1 MSKIKQFFRQSGLT
15 KAQLL
20 ASALCYFFCF
30 ALFLGIVVI
39 WNPNRSEPSSQTR
52 AITGEALTMGDG
64 SIDYWISDPS
74 YYSLDWYNNAA
85 EGVGDSEAN
94 PYLISSAADLAGL
107 SYLVYANPTDLGY
120 TDSYSYIFQD
130 KYFKQTANIDLSAH
144 TWQPIG
150 IECDR
155 SGNNVNHYFSGN
167 YYGGGF
173 TISGLNTPAGNTPA
187 YSNQGL
193 FGVVHVENTA
203 IPAILKSIGI
213 ISTPTS
219 PSHVQGYNSVASVV
233 ATGYGVEVTNCYNTA
248 DVSGNDSVDGIG
260 GSRAINCYN
269 TGNISGNSYVSG
281 ISSNAYYCYNA
292 GNISGNSYVAGIS
305 SNLVFNCFNV
315 GQISAVGQNA
325 YLYPLTSS
333 SFYPPVSSY
342 YGGPNLEE
350 AADGNGTF
358 IANLDDLVQDET
370 WLKENLSW
378 DFSFAW
384 KYDTASSYL
393 YPQLISSEAEFGDW
407 WLASS
412 DYYDISWYNNPD
424 TATFGD
430 GSESNPY
437 KISTAEQLAGLSY
450 LVYTGT
456 GPSSSDINGTYI
468 FGKVY
473 FVQTSDIDLSAHVWQ
488 PIGIY
493 YDRSGTQTQHYFSG
507 NYDGGGY
514 TVSGIMTPEG
524 ASDAYS
530 YQGLFGYSDYN
541 SGSNTIKRIGITNS
555 DIRGYISVGAIVGGG
570 SSSYGSYIDY
580 CYNTADVTTFDGNGG
595 GIAGGSNRALFIRGC
610 YNTGT
615 ITTRYP
621 QSFDYSGGIAGSGN
635 VAHSFNIGAVS
646 SEVDN
651 NYTSNP
657 NMGISA
663 GTITLSYYG
672 GACQDFGDEYYISGL
687 DSLVQT
693 QEWLEENLSW
703 DFSTVWKFDTSA
715 GNPYPVL
722 RTDDEK
728 EWWLNYIDTTW
739 AGEGT
744 EENPYQITS
753 EEELAG
759 IAYSSYVEGLDF
771 GGVYFELTT
780 DLDLSA
786 HAWVPIGQRTI
797 FMGAFDG
804 NGHTISGLTT
814 LMGFTDQFSYQGLFG
829 QVQEYHYTY
838 VDDSGTTHTE
848 HIGGNSIKNVHLVD
862 VDVKGYRY
870 IGGLVGWFY
879 GDASNNSI
887 IENCS
892 VTGSILGY
900 PGYYSYSY
908 YTTNSQYVGGIAG
921 YGRYVFNS
929 YNRATVTASGDSVGG
944 IAGYG
949 VHIANCYNTGSI
961 NGGNFVAGVLGYG
974 GYVYNCFSTGT
985 VSGTGSFIGGVLAAG
1000 TNPVYNSYYG
1010 NSEMSDFA
1018 DGNGTF
1024 LSNLPELAKTQKWF
1038 MDSSNW
1044 YSGTVSDHNVS
1055 WDFFTV
1061 WMIDAAQNDGYPILM
1076 SPDDVD
1082 WWLAQEDYYDISWYN
1097 NSDTDT
1103 YGDGSESNPYKIS
1116 TAEQLAGL
1124 SYLVYYDLVQPDS
1137 SPSYNFSN
1145 TYFVQTQ
1152 NIDLSAHGW
1161 QPIGIQN
1168 DRQGSYANNWFSGN
1182 YDGGGFTI
1190 TGLRTPAGSTDAYS
1204 YQGLFGYVY
1213 AEYYDN
1219 PIEIKNITVE
1229 APNVQGYMYVG
1240 AIAGMISNGVSLT
1253 NCHVVGGS
1261 VTALDGQ
1268 VGGIAGYVSNR
1279 DSQTTNLTNSASVTG
1294 GGSRAHVGGIFGYI
1308 NTTLTNS
1315 HNSGTITFNHTY
1327 LNGSSQATIGGLV
1340 GYGNVSDSYNTGA
1353 IVYNNLVDPDLY
1365 YSHDIQIGGLVGGE
1379 GSVTNSYNLGNITV
1393 NYNRET
1399 QHTLYVGGLIGYA
1412 GSSYDMVNSYNFGDI
1427 SLNISSTVLSSA
1439 YVGGLAGYSYGSISS
1454 SYNAADISYALNTT
1468 ASVNIAGIAAQ
1479 SGSISD
1485 VFTTGL
1491 VTAASGNATTPN
1503 LFGITQSAQNTVTNA
1518 YYYASSLGDD
1528 YGQQSSTLLT
1538 DAKTQSWYDTNMP
1551 GFDFLF
1557 LWVLKSEVN
1566 EGYPSYKGADDPI
1579 VWWLGN
1585 DPETGEAY
1593 YDISWFTDASAGRGD
1608 SASDPYIIA
1617 DAADLAGLS
1626 YLVYYGEYTNSA
1638 GEVVVLPTLNTMLGA
1653 GGAYFAGKYFKQ
1665 MANIDLS
1672 GLIWQPIGVIY
1683 HRITG
1688 QIVDHAFSGI
1698 YDGGGYTVSGIET
1711 AAGTKD
1717 SYSMQGLFG
1726 YVSGAIYESAGQITT
1741 AEIKNVTVA
1750 NSEIQGVGVVGGV
1763 VGLAVL
1769 ADIENVQSYANITL
1783 MGDLNDNSVMFL
1795 PETKAYAAGVVGALV
1810 FGNINGAIFGGF
1822 VNVSL
1827 SAVDSLNPG
1836 LLSGIIGHA
1845 YSSSLMESNFGISS
1859 GKITNCYNYG
1869 QIGPKWDINLN
1880 DFMAAPPTDMT
1891 EEEMLELQNSMR
1903 QLSASTSTGI
1913 VSTAGGVTISDSS
1926 NFGRITGMAVS
1937 GILTIASS
1945 YDFTGSDAECV
1956 ITIDNCMNA
1965 GSLYGVYYLGGLVCM
1980 GIDILGGGSVMPT
1993 LVINDSASVGK
2004 ITVIFIGESGEG
2016 IGVGGVL
2023 AQAAVNSGTQITNT
2037 IVNCE
2042 IVLQTPEVMVGGVGV
2057 GFVSTSEV
2065 MPTFIKNCF
2074 IDITITNDGGD
2085 ASSTGMLDCGMSGS
2099 GLVNLPDSAARNTYG
2114 VFRGDVVTV
2123 EGDDYA
2129 FVYQDG
2135 TLELT
2140 QVGSGETISSKTI
2153 EINGVKY
2160 IYDLYTNNGSNIL
2173 TLTAPDGSIY
2183 TSNTITLGSVTYMIS
2198 YDYSSDMVTLTSLA
2212 DGSTYTH
2219 GRYNSFTING
2229 VNYTHNSFSYDS
2241 SHNNIPYYYQ
2251 VHYYDETNGSNT
2263 NISNNQYGNT
2273 ITIAGTEYSFSGSG
2287 NSLTLTNGGT
2297 SINNDTTITIGEE
2310 EYAFAYENGSL
2321 TLTPVAGGAGIQSH
2335 AGFTNT
2341 FIAFVDETE
2350 FENSFVYLDS
2360 FNDGMPIVLKSD
2372 GTPFYHILNFGS
2384 TTGVFDKIQEF
2395 IPLPPNILSAPL
2407 TGQSVVLG
2415 EGGTAPADIWTE
2427 QIDLNLQ
2434 AGKTYTIYLT
2444 INGEKY
2450 SASATAQA
2458 DGNMITLGMD
2468 ESSMI
2473 ALSDSVAIMWGIMEN
2488 TAYTPEIGN
2497 GFTED
2502 LTSTLFLFQIIDMST
2517 NTLIQ
2522 ETVTITAIRG

>member
-1 MSKIKQFFRQSGLT
+1 MSKIKQFFFRQSGLT

-20 ASALCYFFCF
+20 ASALCYFLCF

-39 WNPNRSEPSSQTR
+39 WNPNHSEPSSQTR

-120 TDSYSYIFQD
+120 TDSYIFQD

-150 IECDR
+150 IEYDR
-155 SGNNVNHYFSGN
+155 SGTRVDHYFSGN
-167 YYGGGF
+167 YNGDGF
-173 TISGLNTPAGNTPA
+173 TVSGLNTPAGNTDA
-187 YSNQGL
+187 YSYQGL
-193 FGVVHVENTA
+193 FGVVAVETSA
-203 IPAILKSIGI
+203 VPAILKNIGI

-219 PSHVQGYNSVASVV
+219 PSHVQGYNNVASVV
-233 ATGYGVEVTNCYNTA
+233 ATSYGVEVTNCYNTA
-248 DVSGNDSVDGIG
+248 DVSGNDYVDGIG
-260 GSRAINCYN
+260 GGRANNCYN
-269 TGNISGNSYVSG
+269 TGNISGNSNVFG
-281 ISSNAYYCYNA
+281 ISWDAYYCYNA
-292 GNISGNSYVAGIS
+292 GNISGNSDVAGIS
-305 SNLVFNCFNV
+305 SNLVFNCFNI

-325 YLYPLTSS
+325 YPLTSS

-342 YGGPNLEE
+342 YGGPNLED

-393 YPQLISSEAEFGDW
+393 YPQLISSEAEFRDW

-424 TATFGD
+424 TDTYGD

-450 LVYTGT
+450 LVYHLVDNFSNQYILQTA
-456 GPSSSDINGTYI
+456 DIN
-468 FGKVY
+468 
-473 FVQTSDIDLSAHVWQ
+473 LSAHVWQ

-493 YDRSGTQTQHYFSG
+493 YDRLGVQKQYAFSG
-507 NYDGGGY
+507 NYDGGGH
-514 TVSGIMTPEG
+514 TVSGIVTPEG
-524 ASDAYS
+524 ASDAYRG
-530 YQGLFGYSDYN
+530 QGLFGYSDS
-541 SGSNTIKRIGITNS
+541 SGGNTIKRIGIINS
-555 DIRGYISVGAIVGGG
+555 DIRGYMYVGAIVGIGNAL
-570 SSSYGSYIDY
+570 YIDY
-580 CYNTADVTTFDGNGG
+580 CYNTADVTTFNGYGG
-595 GIAGGSNRALFIRGC
+595 GIAGGRLNYACIISGC
-610 YNTGT
+610 YNAGT

-621 QSFDYSGGIAGSGN
+621 QSFDYSGGIAGSGD
-635 VAHSFNIGAVS
+635 VANSFNIGAVS
-646 SEVDN
+646 SEVA
-651 NYTSNP
+651 SNL
-657 NMGISA
+657 NRGISV

-693 QEWLEENLSW
+693 QEWLEENLYW
-703 DFSTVWKFDTSA
+703 DFYTVWKFDTSA

-739 AGEGT
+739 AGKGT

-771 GGVYFELTT
+771 GGIYFELTT

-786 HAWVPIGQRTI
+786 HSWVPIGQRTI

-804 NGHTISGLTT
+804 NGHKISGLTT
-814 LMGFTDQFSYQGLFG
+814 LMGFSDDYSYQGLFG
-829 QVQEYHYTY
+829 QVQEYRYTY

-848 HIGGNSIKNVHLVD
+848 DIGGNSIKNVHLVD

-900 PGYYSYSY
+900 PGFSDLNSYSPY
-908 YTTNSQYVGGIAG
+908 QYVGGIAG
-921 YGRYVFNS
+921 NGRYVFNS
-929 YNRATVTASGDSVGG
+929 YNRATVTASGDRVGG
-944 IAGYG
+944 VVGEGIYL
-949 VHIANCYNTGSI
+949 INCYNTGDV
-961 NGGNFVAGVLGYG
+961 NAGNFVAGVLGYG
-974 GYVYNCFSTGT
+974 SQVYNCFNTGT
-985 VSGTGSFIGGVLAAG
+985 VSGTESRIGGILGAG
-1000 TNPVYNSYYG
+1000 TGSVYNSYYG
-1010 NSEMSDFA
+1010 NSEMSDFE

-1024 LSNLPELAKTQKWF
+1024 FSNLPELAKTQEWF

-1044 YSGTVSDHNVS
+1044 YSGTVSGRNAS
-1055 WDFFTV
+1055 WDFFLI
-1061 WMIDAAQNDGYPILM
+1061 WRIDAAQNDGYPILM

-1082 WWLAQEDYYDISWYN
+1082 WWLASSDYYDISWYN
-1097 NSDTDT
+1097 NPDTAT
-1103 YGDGSESNPYKIS
+1103 FGDGTESNPYKIS

-1137 SPSYNFSN
+1137 SSTYIFSN

-1168 DRQGSYANNWFSGN
+1168 DRQGSSAYNYFSGN

-1213 AEYYDN
+1213 GDYSY

-1268 VGGIAGYVSNR
+1268 VGGIAGYVADGN
-1279 DSQTTNLTNSASVTG
+1279 SQATNLTNSASVTG
-1294 GGSRAHVGGIFGYI
+1294 GGSSAYVGGIFGQTYG
-1308 NTTLTNS
+1308 TLINS

-1327 LNGSSQATIGGLV
+1327 LNGSGGVAIGGLV
-1340 GYGNVSDSYNTGA
+1340 GDGNVSDSYNTGA
-1353 IVYNNLVDPDLY
+1353 IVYNNLVNPDSY
-1365 YSHDIQIGGLVGGE
+1365 YSHEIRIGGLVGRE
-1379 GSVTNSYNLGNITV
+1379 GFVTNSYNLGNIAV

-1399 QHTLYVGGLIGYA
+1399 QHTLYVGGLMGYA
-1412 GSSYDMVNSYNFGDI
+1412 GSSYDIVNSYNFGDI
-1427 SLNISSTVLSSA
+1427 SLNITSIMLSSV

-1454 SYNAADISYALNTT
+1454 SYNTADISYALNTT

-1491 VTAASGNATTPN
+1491 ITAASGNATTPN
-1503 LFGITQSAQNTVTNA
+1503 LFGITQSVQNSVTNA
-1518 YYYASSLGDD
+1518 YYYDSSLGDS
-1528 YGQQSSTLLT
+1528 YGQKSSTLQT
-1538 DAKTQSWYDTNMP
+1538 DAKTQSWYDTTMT

-1557 LWVLKSEVN
+1557 LWVLKPEVN

-1593 YDISWFTDASAGRGD
+1593 YDISWFTDAPAGRGD

-1638 GEVVVLPTLNTMLGA
+1638 GEVVVLPSLKSMLGA
-1653 GGAYFAGKYFKQ
+1653 GGTYFAGKYFKQ
-1665 MANIDLS
+1665 TANINLS

-1688 QIVDHAFSGI
+1688 QVVDHAFSGI

-1726 YVSGAIYESAGQITT
+1726 YVSGALDESTGQITI
-1741 AEIKNVTVA
+1741 AEIKNITVT

-1783 MGDLNDNSVMFL
+1783 MGELNDNSVIFL

-1810 FGNINGAIFGGF
+1810 FGNIDGAIFGGF

-1836 LLSGIIGHA
+1836 FLSGIIGHA
-1845 YSSSLMESNFGISS
+1845 YSSSLMETYYGISS

-1891 EEEMLELQNSMR
+1891 EEDMLDLRNSMR
-1903 QLSASTSTGI
+1903 QLMASMSTGI
-1913 VSTAGGVTISDSS
+1913 VSTAGGVTISNSS
-1926 NFGRITGMAVS
+1926 NFGRVTGMAVS

-2037 IVNCE
+2037 IVNCD
-2042 IVLQTPEVMVGGVGV
+2042 IVLQTPGVMIGGVGV
-2057 GFVSTSEV
+2057 AFLLTSDV
-2065 MPTFIKNCF
+2065 IPTFIRNCF
-2074 IDITITNDGGD
+2074 IDITITNDGGY

-2099 GLVNLPDSAARNTYG
+2099 GLVILPDSAARNTYG

-2129 FVYQDG
+2129 VSYEDG
-2135 TLELT
+2135 VLELT

-2160 IYDLYTNNGSNIL
+2160 TYDLYTNYGNIL

-2198 YDYSSDMVTLTSLA
+2198 YDRSSDMITLTSLA

-2219 GRYNSFTING
+2219 GRYSSFTING
-2229 VNYTHNSFSYDS
+2229 VKYYHNDSQYDS
-2241 SHNNIPYYYQ
+2241 SHNNILYYYQ
-2251 VHYYDETNGSNT
+2251 VYYQDENGSNT

-2273 ITIAGTEYSFSGSG
+2273 ITVAGTEYSFSGSG

-2297 SINNDTTITIGEE
+2297 SINNDTTITIGEA
-2310 EYAFAYENGSL
+2310 EYTFAYENGSL

-2341 FIAFVDETE
+2341 FIAFVDENE

-2360 FNDGMPIVLKSD
+2360 FNGGMPIALKSD

-2395 IPLPPNILSAPL
+2395 ISIPPNILSAPL
-2407 TGQSVVLG
+2407 TGQSFALG
-2415 EGGTAPADIWTE
+2415 EGGTAPTEVWTE

-2450 SASATAQA
+2450 AASATAQA